1 MAIKR
6 QRIGSDSSGDDINV
20 TPLMDIVF
28 IMLIFFIVTSTF
40 VKEPGVEIN
49 RPQAETAKERKLA
62 GILVAVTAENEIW
75 INKEQIPLDAVKLAV
90 EGLKQEN
97 PKATAVV
104 QVDTGAESRYLVEV
118 VNQIRNAGVNDIAVS
133 TEDRS

>member
-1 MAIKR
+1 MSR
-6 QRIGSDSSGDDINV
+6 RRHGSAPSAGDDINV

-49 RPQAETAKERKLA
+49 RPEAQTAKERKLA
-62 GILVAVTAENEIW
+62 GILVAVTSENEIW
-75 INKEQIPLDAVKLAV
+75 INKEKIPLDAVKTAV

-104 QVDTGAESRYLVEV
+104 QVDSGAESRYLVEV
-118 VNQIRNAGVNDIAVS
+118 VNQIRNAGVSDIAVS
-133 TEDRS
+133 TEDPS

>member
-6 QRIGSDSSGDDINV
+6 QRVGADSGGDDINV

-49 RPQAETAKERKLA
+49 RPEAQTAKERKLA

-75 INKEQIPLDAVKLAV
+75 INKEKIPLDAVKVAV

-118 VNQIRNAGVNDIAVS
+118 VNQIRNAGVSDIAVS
-133 TEDRS
+133 TEDQS